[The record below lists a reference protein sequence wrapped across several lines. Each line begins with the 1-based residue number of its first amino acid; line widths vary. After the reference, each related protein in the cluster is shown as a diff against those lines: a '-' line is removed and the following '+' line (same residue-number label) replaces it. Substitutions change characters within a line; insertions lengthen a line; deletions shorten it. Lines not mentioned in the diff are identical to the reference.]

1 MMFEERSQV
10 PPHICATELSA
21 IVKQPFASQAIVE
34 SQRRIA
40 ELRKKNERVNVS
52 IEESPRRFRHHAPAK
67 AEPVVLPAQIDLA
80 QLTLEL
86 ALMGLAP
93 RESNESFVPVLQ
105 DDNEVA
111 PAFLR
116 ERLVQLPGARRN
128 RRSTRRAIGCVPRRH
143 V

>member
-86 ALMGLAP
+86 ALMGLAHVNPMSRLFRSSRTTTKSRRLSFANAWFNCRVRVAIVGP
-93 RESNESFVPVLQ
+93 RVV
-105 DDNEVA
+105 
-111 PAFLR
+111 R
-116 ERLVQLPGARRN
+116 
-128 RRSTRRAIGCVPRRH
+128 
-143 V
+143 